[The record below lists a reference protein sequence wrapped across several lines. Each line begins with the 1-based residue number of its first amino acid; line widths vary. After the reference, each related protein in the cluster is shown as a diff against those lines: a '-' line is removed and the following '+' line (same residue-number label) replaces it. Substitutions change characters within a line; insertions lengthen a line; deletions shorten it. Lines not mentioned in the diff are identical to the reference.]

1 MTLSSVIFFTSF
13 TNLIWPFGIK
23 WALIDRVWDEEKG
36 KIVFIILT
44 VMYLYIMGIFS
55 SSSSSIEKCD
65 EVTGMNYAIGL
76 IMVSLFLII
85 FLEKTDFVVWLAGI
99 FGQYNNNN
107 TQLLILGFLL
117 MVFSWP
123 IVSLIWFESQKIG
136 CSPKKKDLDKFGELI
151 DEED

>member
-23 WALIDRVWDEEKG
+23 WSLIDRVWEGDKG
-36 KIVFIILT
+36 KNVFIILT
-44 VMYLYIMGIFS
+44 IMYLYIMGIFS

-65 EVTGMNYAIGL
+65 EVSGMNYAIGL

-99 FGQYNNNN
+99 FGQYNNDN
-107 TQLLILGFLL
+107 TQLLIRFPFNGIFVAYCFFN
-117 MVFSWP
+117 MVRVTKNWLFSKEKR
-123 IVSLIWFESQKIG
+123 S
-136 CSPKKKDLDKFGELI
+136 
-151 DEED
+151 